1 MQTTYLLNCLATALV
16 YMVYTAKR
24 GGGGGGGGGGLML
37 NNKHL
42 PAPLCS
48 GVEAVIM
55 AESSVLG
62 SAIVPA
68 IITQAITLFPS
79 STV

>member
-1 MQTTYLLNCLATALV
+1 MCVCGEGGMNC
-16 YMVYTAKR
+16 
-24 GGGGGGGGGGLML
+24 ML

-42 PAPLCS
+42 PAPLCA
-48 GVEAVIM
+48 GVEAVIV

-79 STV
+79 STM